1 VSKTAIEADDTDNTD
16 NTESAGSIERAE
28 RRDTRRRG
36 DTLTQSI
43 YRAVEDIIKA
53 EGYTNLTFQK
63 VAQAAQTSRT
73 VLYRR
78 WETPL
83 ELIHDIAV
91 EKLLHALGGD
101 FIDMIEDTGSL
112 RSDLLHMVALYQ
124 RFYIEVGPEI
134 MNAMLFEISQNSP
147 AMVAIGENATGK
159 NLLATRKVLDFARAR
174 GEKLK
179 DVSEFALRLP
189 FDLIRMQYLLHQT
202 PIDAHQLELLV
213 DEILMPVF
221 SETGLA

>member
-1 VSKTAIEADDTDNTD
+1 MVSKTAIKVDK
-16 NTESAGSIERAE
+16 SARASKIEKAE

-36 DTLTQSI
+36 DTLTESI
-43 YRAVEDIIKA
+43 YQAVEDIIKT
-53 EGYTNLTFQK
+53 EGYTNLTFQRI
-63 VAQAAQTSRT
+63 AQAAQTSRT

-83 ELIHDIAV
+83 ELIHDIVV

-112 RSDLLHMVALYQ
+112 RGDLLCMLTLYQ

-134 MNAMLFEISQNSP
+134 MNAMLFEMSQNSP
-147 AMVAIGENATGK
+147 TMVAIGQNAVKK
-159 NLLATRKVLDFARAR
+159 NILAIRKVLDFARVR
-174 GEKLK
+174 SEKLK

-189 FDLIRMQYLLHQT
+189 FDLIRMQYLLHRT
-202 PIDAHQLELLV
+202 PIDARQLELLV

-221 SETGLA
+221 SETA

>member
-1 VSKTAIEADDTDNTD
+1 MVSKTTVNADETERAGNIEK
-16 NTESAGSIERAE
+16 AE

-36 DTLTQSI
+36 DTLTESI
-43 YRAVEDIIKA
+43 YQAVEDIIRV

-83 ELIHDIAV
+83 DLLHDIVV

-112 RSDLLHMVALYQ
+112 RGDLLHMLTLYQ
-124 RFYIEVGPEI
+124 RYYTEVGPEI
-134 MNAMLFEISQNSP
+134 MNAMLFEMSQNSP
-147 AMVAIGENATGK
+147 AMVAIGQNAVKK
-159 NLLATRKVLDFARAR
+159 NIEATRKTLDFARAR

-189 FDLIRMQYLLHQT
+189 FDLIRMQYLLHRT
-202 PIDAHQLELLV
+202 AIDARQLELLV

-221 SETGLA
+221 SETA

>member
-1 VSKTAIEADDTDNTD
+1 MVSKTVTTTDKAEKTERTD
-16 NTESAGSIERAE
+16 A

-36 DTLTQSI
+36 DTLTESI
-43 YRAVEDIIKA
+43 YQAVEDIIKT

-63 VAQAAQTSRT
+63 IAQAAQTSRT

-83 ELIHDIAV
+83 DLIHDIVV
-91 EKLLHALGGD
+91 EKLLHMLGGD

-112 RSDLLHMVALYQ
+112 RGDLLDLVTTYQ

-134 MNAMLFEISQNSP
+134 MNAILFEASQNSP
-147 AMVAIGENATGK
+147 TMVALGQNAVK
-159 NLLATRKVLDFARAR
+159 RNILAMRKVLDSARVR

-189 FDLIRMQYLLHQT
+189 FDLIRMQYLLHRT
-202 PIDAHQLELLV
+202 PIDARQLELLV
-213 DEILMPVF
+213 DEILLPVF
-221 SETGLA
+221 SETT

>member
-1 VSKTAIEADDTDNTD
+1 MVGKTVTTTDKAEKAERTD
-16 NTESAGSIERAE
+16 A

-36 DTLTQSI
+36 DALTESI
-43 YRAVEDIIKA
+43 YQAVENIIKTG
-53 EGYTNLTFQK
+53 GYTNLTFQK

-83 ELIHDIAV
+83 DLIHDIVV
-91 EKLLHALGGD
+91 EKLQHALGGD

-112 RSDLLHMVALYQ
+112 RGDLLHLVTMYQ
-124 RFYIEVGPEI
+124 HFYIEVGPEI
-134 MNAMLFEISQNSP
+134 MNAMLFEASQNSP
-147 AMVAIGENATGK
+147 TMVAIGQNAVK
-159 NLLATRKVLDFARAR
+159 RNISAMRKVLDFARMR
-174 GEKLK
+174 GEKVK

-189 FDLIRMQYLLHQT
+189 FDLIRMQYVLHR
-202 PIDAHQLELLV
+202 IVLDARQLETLV

-221 SETGLA
+221 RETA